1 MARKFHVKP
10 TRNTWTELLATLQNR
25 HFWVLMG
32 MSAVVMGVA
41 GLLLWLAIRN
51 WDSAMTSMPK
61 ECRRWGNTDWSI
73 LAMAI
78 VAPFFAISILG
89 AISELWHNLERRHKH
104 ISTHWRP
111 FAVFTGL
118 VFGLGGLLIVIL
130 HC

>member
-1 MARKFHVKP
+1 VARHRVKR
-10 TRNTWTELLATLQNR
+10 TRNTWTELRATLENR

-32 MSAVVMGVA
+32 WSALVIGA
-41 GLLLWLAIRN
+41 GGLVLWLAIKN
-51 WDSAMTSMPK
+51 WDSSMSLRPM

-73 LAMAI
+73 LSLALI
-78 VAPFFAISILG
+78 APFFTISIMG

-111 FAVFTGL
+111 FVVFTAL
-118 VFGLGGLLIVIL
+118 VFGLGGLTLVIL

>member
-1 MARKFHVKP
+1 MAQHRVKR
-10 TRNTWTELLATLQNR
+10 TRNTWTELRATLENR

-32 MSAVVMGVA
+32 WSALVIGVG
-41 GLLLWLAIRN
+41 GLMLWLAIKN
-51 WDSAMTSMPK
+51 WDSSMNLRPM

-73 LAMAI
+73 LAMALI
-78 VAPFFAISILG
+78 APFFTISILG

-111 FAVFTGL
+111 FVVFTSL
-118 VFGLGGLLIVIL
+118 VFGLGLLIMAIL